1 MRRDDGRIPG
11 LFATEPRGGRG
22 LSLVPTTHRHHP
34 LFSPQSLELLD
45 VPLPSKDAL
54 ERHWQP
60 MFPRLERKVRKDSYL
75 YPTALVCP
83 VGTRS

>member
-1 MRRDDGRIPG
+1 MRRDDGHIPG

-45 VPLPSKDAL
+45 IPLPSKDTM